1 MSSTIMLRHQGLSSK
16 PVPFGN
22 AALRCGLA
30 LVLFWIGGMKFTA
43 YEAAGIQ
50 PLIATSPLMSWLYR
64 IFSVR
69 GTSDLIG
76 VAELTIAVLI
86 LLRPV
91 SPRATLAGAIGAM
104 AMFLTTLSFMLS
116 LPGGV
121 WATGLGFPM
130 LGEAGGFLIKDVV
143 LLGASAAIATEA
155 YSATVS

>member
-1 MSSTIMLRHQGLSSK
+1 MSSTIMLRQHGLSSK
-16 PVPFGN
+16 PINFGN

-76 VAELTIAVLI
+76 IAELAIALLI
-86 LLRPV
+86 LLRPI
-91 SPRATLAGAIGAM
+91 SPRAAMAGGIGAI
-104 AMFLTTLSFMLS
+104 AMFLTTLSFML
-116 LPGGV
+116 
-121 WATGLGFPM
+121 
-130 LGEAGGFLIKDVV
+130 
-143 LLGASAAIATEA
+143 
-155 YSATVS
+155 